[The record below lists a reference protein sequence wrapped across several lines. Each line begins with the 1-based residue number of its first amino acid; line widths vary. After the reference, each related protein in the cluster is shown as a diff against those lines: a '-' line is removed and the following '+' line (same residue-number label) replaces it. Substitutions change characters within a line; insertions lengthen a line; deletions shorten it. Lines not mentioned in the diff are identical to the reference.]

1 MPEERMLET
10 GLIFDIQ
17 RTSLHDGPGIRTTV
31 FFKGCPLHCLW
42 CHNPESRSFKPQ
54 VSFNE
59 EKCVHCLTCVEVCE
73 HGAQL
78 VENARHF
85 MAHDLCQA
93 CGSCVADCPQEAL
106 TLIGEVWTVGQVVAE
121 VERDFDFYKSS
132 GGGVTLSGG
141 EPMGQFEFARAI
153 LQACRE
159 RGIQTCLETSGFASQ
174 NKFVQILPLTD
185 IFLFD
190 YKATQ
195 PDEHRAWTGVS
206 NAQILSNLDF
216 LYNQG
221 AAIILRCALIP
232 GVNDSLDHLTGIANL
247 THQYPHLLGVE
258 LMPYH
263 DLGKAK
269 GLRLGEAYALEQ
281 VKTADAATQQGWLET
296 LAGLGCHKAVLG

>member
-1 MPEERMLET
+1 MPEECMLET

-78 VENARHF
+78 VENGRHI
-85 MAHDLCQA
+85 MAHDLCLA
-93 CGSCVADCPQEAL
+93 CGSCVADCPQGAL
-106 TLIGEVWTVGQVVAE
+106 TLIGEAWTVGRVVAE
-121 VERDFDFYKSS
+121 VGRDFYFYKSS

-141 EPMGQFEFARAI
+141 EPMGQFKFARAI

-159 RGIQTCLETSGFASQ
+159 RGIHTCLETSGFASQ
-174 NKFVQILPLTD
+174 KMYVQLLPLTD

-195 PDEHRAWTGVS
+195 SGAHRAWTGVS

-221 AAIILRCALIP
+221 AAIILRCPLIP
-232 GVNDSLDHLTGIANL
+232 GVNDNLDHLAGIASL
-247 THQYPHLLGVE
+247 AHKYPRLLGIE

-269 GLRLGEAYALEQ
+269 GLRLGEEYPLEH

-296 LAGLGCHKAVLG
+296 LAGLGCDKAVLG